1 MARTD
6 LNQLTWFQAVAEER
20 SFTKAA
26 AKLGV
31 AQSTLSHTIKQLE
44 ARMGIR
50 LLTRT
55 TRSVA
60 PTAEGERLLQTF
72 APRIAEIEEQIAAL
86 AALRGKPSGAVRLTL
101 SDHALE
107 SVAWPKLKPVLRDY
121 PDISVELILDSSF
134 RNIVEEGYDAGV
146 RLGESVEQDMIA
158 VRIGPDWRL
167 VAVASPDYFATRD
180 KPQHPREL
188 LEHVCINMRQE
199 TSGGLYAW
207 EFEKDGRE
215 LRVRVDGQLVF
226 NNSYAMI
233 DAAVSGYGIAYVP
246 ESIVERQIASGE
258 LVQVLDDWS
267 PFFDGYFLYYPS
279 RRQTPPAFQVIV
291 DALRHRG

>member
-6 LNQLTWFQAVAEER
+6 FNQLTWFQAVAEER
-20 SFTKAA
+20 SFTRAA
-26 AKLGV
+26 ARLGV

-44 ARMGIR
+44 ANMGIR
-50 LLTRT
+50 LLNRT
-55 TRSVA
+55 TRNVA
-60 PTAEGERLLQTF
+60 PTTAGERLLLAL
-72 APRIAEIEEQIAAL
+72 APRIAEIEGEIAAL
-86 AALRGKPSGAVRLTL
+86 SELRDKPSGTVRLTL

-107 SVAWPKLKPVLRDY
+107 SVVWPKLKPVLHNY
-121 PDISVELILDSSF
+121 PDISVELILDSMF

-167 VAVASPDYFATRD
+167 IAVASPDYFAAHG
-180 KPQHPREL
+180 KPEHPRDL
-188 LEHVCINMRQE
+188 VNHRCINMRHE
-199 TSGGLYAW
+199 SSGALYAW
-207 EFEKDGRE
+207 EFEKDGKE
-215 LRVRVDGQLVF
+215 LNVRVEGQLAF

-246 ESIVERQIASGE
+246 HSIVEQQIGSGE

-267 PFFDGYFLYYPS
+267 PWFDGYFLYYPS
-279 RRQTPPAFQVIV
+279 RRQNLPAFQVV
-291 DALRHRG
+291 VEALRHRG

>member
-6 LNQLTWFQAVAEER
+6 LNQLTWFQTVAEEQ

-31 AQSTLSHTIKQLE
+31 AQSTLSHAIKQLE
-44 ARMGIR
+44 TRMGIR

-55 TRSVA
+55 TRNVA
-60 PTAEGERLLQTF
+60 TTAAGERLLQTLT
-72 APRIAEIEEQIAAL
+72 PRIAEIEDEIAAL
-86 AALRGKPSGAVRLTL
+86 TALRDKPSGSIRLTL

-107 SVAWPKLKPVLRDY
+107 SVVWPKLKPVLSAF
-121 PDISVELILDSSF
+121 PDISVELVLDSMF

-167 VAVASPDYFATRD
+167 VAVASAGYFAARE
-180 KPQHPREL
+180 KPQHPRDL
-188 LEHVCINMRQE
+188 VGHACINMRQE

-207 EFEKDGRE
+207 EFEKDGKE

-246 ESIVERQIASGE
+246 ESIVVRQIASGE

-279 RRQTPPAFQVIV
+279 RRQNLPAFQIIV
-291 DALRHRG
+291 DALRYRG